1 MPVAAGGLRTRLAAS
16 ETNRGPRRRASKMTG
31 GQPDG
36 RSVGRS
42 GSCLPTASPP
52 TLQAH
57 DTSGLVSGFGA
68 AFGTSRGLGS
78 RLWRG
83 RLGIADSHTHP
94 NITRRSCSATPAS
107 GRLYVAPPPEVHGDA

>member
-16 ETNRGPRRRASKMTG
+16 ETNRVPRRRSSRMTG
-31 GQPDG
+31 GRPDG

-42 GSCLPTASPP
+42 GSCSPTASPP

-57 DTSGLVSGFGA
+57 DTPGLVSGFGA

-94 NITRRSCSATPAS
+94 EYNPKIVLSNSGFRPAL
-107 GRLYVAPPPEVHGDA
+107 R